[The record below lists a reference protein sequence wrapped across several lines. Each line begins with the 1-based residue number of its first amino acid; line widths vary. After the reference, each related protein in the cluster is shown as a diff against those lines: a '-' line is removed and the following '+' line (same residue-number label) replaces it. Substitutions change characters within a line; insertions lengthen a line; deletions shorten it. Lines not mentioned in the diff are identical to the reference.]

1 MNTSFPACADRRLAR
16 RRTLT
21 RLLAV
26 VALACTSA
34 APAWAAAP
42 AAAAPPVPPPGSQ
55 APITTTPAP
64 TSENKE
70 TGTKGPAP
78 KDRTEAPGSEGPAP
92 KDIQTPA
99 GKPADPTL
107 KPPAKPDQPAPPPAP
122 AGITDVPAAGA
133 EPPSEEPPGE
143 GSELAAPTTTEEGP
157 EIPAPSVV
165 TSGPTCARVDAGADP
180 FGLIDRALDSLRDR
194 GGFEVGARER
204 GTTLRGTACV
214 VSLSGKDFAL
224 LYYQLD
230 LTAEEGGYVI
240 ALEPKGAGEVELSVR
255 PVLEG
260 EDPGVVFARIE
271 RARVVGDKFL
281 PGDDGVRL
289 RKILDLGTGY
299 LIPAAI
305 SAQLQQLGYRAQFEP
320 AGANE
325 LTIRVEPGQSI
336 RRVRIRGHLPLSKT
350 EVQRELSINSRPG
363 SLSRGVC
370 VSPRKLRKE
379 RPQVCEPGDAACSK
393 WEADEVDRLKRY
405 LYDKGYLR
413 GNASLGLTCGRASD
427 EVDLW
432 VFLEKGPAYRVPMR
446 QVKVVGKVSEDD
458 KGWIRRAFWPRVKAT
473 PFPARITRERVEE
486 SRERV
491 ERQFAEPRDALIRRT
506 ATSRLALPYP
516 QVRVETS
523 YDDLKPE
530 DIPKTGKL
538 PLTVNVDLGP
548 GVKTAFIGRRS
559 YSEQRLRN
567 ELQLF
572 SRREAPSAQTAQR
585 EAANLRSFYQSKG
598 FLLAEVDGRYDDYGN
613 APGALT
619 FQIKEGPVVRMKKLD
634 LVVGR
639 GVPRGVR
646 ERLERD
652 FADERVLRAPGTF
665 TEAAVVDHLSALLA
679 KFAEA
684 GYLCAQ
690 AGVRV
695 AFWPDGLDKKG
706 EYANVDVET
715 ILRRDSFAAWAVRDL
730 DPRGLA
736 ALRKQS
742 RAELYVRV
750 TVEPGPRV
758 FTSRKPEVIRYLDGP
773 VPGDREIEGQP
784 HHERGEWGAT
794 RMLRGTALRHKGD
807 DRPGG
812 IPLATSLDR
821 NVEQGI
827 VDNYRNDGFPVA
839 DAELRWLYTDP
850 KTKEVKP
857 VPNARRLVDPEVG
870 LCQAYASGSAVEV
883 DSEISVY
890 EGRPGV
896 FGDTVI
902 RGNFKTRSWILRR
915 QFAHKP
921 GGVYSRAK
929 ADESRANVD
938 GLNVAESTE
947 LTAYPTGCDL
957 DDAPGERCTVHQ
969 VLEMRESKDV
979 SVKLQGGVGLATL
992 DPFYVFLHPIFP
1004 NLFGTAWDLN
1014 VLGHYGFNT
1023 SQFSSNVPFLG
1034 DCAGQPCYERSVRGR
1049 LARPRIF
1056 ATPLTL
1062 EINGQY
1068 QRRVTPARGPI
1079 ELAVG
1084 NITLSYSRSR
1094 ALQLYVGYLIQKSN
1108 ISQDVAKPA
1117 FTPETELGLPSVVNR
1132 RDAIVSDRTGALT
1145 AGFTYNNTENPSNP
1159 EKGIIVQGDLRFAS
1173 PYFGG
1178 QDWFIRTDLAFQHFI
1193 PIPRTAGRLNFR
1205 YALRYGHAIPLPNLP
1220 GGSGAAGVPEIWR
1233 YWGGGTADLGLR
1245 GIFPETMLVDIE
1257 EIDTGD
1263 GFKRLHYTAQGGHI
1277 RALASI
1283 ALQVTSLNDFL
1294 GGKIHH
1300 SLFFDLGILTQRWS
1314 QVQFAR
1320 DFRRS
1325 VGINFIKWDIKLV
1338 TLALGYA
1345 ILLPNSIAPG
1355 NVKPIDDRNGR
1366 FIFDVGI
1373 TF

>member
-16 RRTLT
+16 RRSLT

-26 VALACTSA
+26 VALAWVSA
-34 APAWAAAP
+34 APAWAAP
-42 AAAAPPVPPPGSQ
+42 TTSPPPGSQ

-78 KDRTEAPGSEGPAP
+78 EDSTEAPGPEGPAP
-92 KDIQTPA
+92 KDTQTPA
-99 GKPADPTL
+99 GKPADPTI
-107 KPPAKPDQPAPPPAP
+107 KPPAKPDQPAPPAAP
-122 AGITDVPAAGA
+122 AGITDVPGAAA

-194 GGFEVGARER
+194 GGFQVGARER

-230 LTAEEGGYVI
+230 LTAEEGAYVI

-379 RPQVCEPGDAACSK
+379 RPQVCEPGDAACTK

-432 VFLEKGPAYRVPMR
+432 VFLEKGPAYRVPIR

-598 FLLAEVDGRYDDYGN
+598 FLLAEVEGRFDDYGN

-679 KFAEA
+679 KFADA

-706 EYANVDVET
+706 EYADVDVET

-758 FTSRKPEVIRYLDGP
+758 FTSRKPEVVRYLDGP

-821 NVEQGI
+821 DVEQGI

-883 DSEISVY
+883 ESEISVY

-938 GLNVAESTE
+938 GLDVAESTE

-1004 NLFGTAWDLN
+1004 NLFGTAWDLD

-1094 ALQLYVGYLIQKSN
+1094 SLQLYVGYLIQKSN

-1193 PIPRTAGRLNFR
+1193 PIPRTGNRLNFR
-1205 YALRYGHAIPLPNLP
+1205 YALRYGHAIPLPTLP

>member
-1 MNTSFPACADRRLAR
+1 MNTSFPACAERRAPRRLA
-16 RRTLT
+16 LV
-21 RLLAV
+21 L
-26 VALACTSA
+26 ALAALWPVSA
-34 APAWAAAP
+34 GALA
-42 AAAAPPVPPPGSQ
+42 
-55 APITTTPAP
+55 
-64 TSENKE
+64 
-70 TGTKGPAP
+70 PAP
-78 KDRTEAPGSEGPAP
+78 KASTSAPGPVDPAPKGSLFGTGTEGPAP
-92 KDIQTPA
+92 KDMQAEPA
-99 GKPADPTL
+99 EPAE
-107 KPPAKPDQPAPPPAP
+107 PAAP
-122 AGITDVPAAGA
+122 AGIDDVPAKEA
-133 EPPSEEPPGE
+133 EPDLPPPE
-143 GSELAAPTTTEEGP
+143 DSELAPPTTVDEVPVDT
-157 EIPAPSVV
+157 APPIS
-165 TSGPTCARVDAGADP
+165 TSTGNTCARFDGAADPLVLIDNAIDNLRDAG
-180 FGLIDRALDSLRDR
+180 
-194 GGFEVGARER
+194 GFTVGPRER
-204 GTTLRGTACV
+204 ETSIRGTICAV
-214 VSLSGKDFAL
+214 RLTGKDHAL
-224 LYYQLD
+224 LYYQLEH
-230 LTAEEGGYVI
+230 TADEGGYLIV
-240 ALEPKGAGEVELSVR
+240 LEPKGADEVELTVR
-255 PVLEG
+255 TVLEG
-260 EDPGVVFARIE
+260 EDRGVVFGGVE
-271 RARVVGDKFL
+271 RVRVVGEFL
-281 PGDDGVRL
+281 SGDDGVRL
-289 RKILDLGTGY
+289 RKILDLGRGTY
-299 LIPAAI
+299 LLPAAI
-305 SAQLQQLGYRAQFEP
+305 SAQLQQLGYRSEFEP
-320 AGANE
+320 EGAGQ
-325 LTIRVEPGQSI
+325 LTIRVDPGQSI

-363 SLSRGVC
+363 ALARGRCLGPRQLRRAEVHP
-370 VSPRKLRKE
+370 SP
-379 RPQVCEPGDAACSK
+379 CEPGDAACMQ
-393 WEADEVDRLKRY
+393 WERDETERLRRY

-413 GNASLGLTCGRASD
+413 GTASLSLACGRARD
-427 EVDLW
+427 EVDLY
-432 VFLEKGPAYRVPMR
+432 VYLDKGPAFRVPLR
-446 QVKVVGKVSEDD
+446 QMEIVGNMPEAD
-458 KGWIRRAFWPRVKAT
+458 KRWIRRAFWPRVKAT
-473 PFPARITRERVEE
+473 PFPARITRERVDD
-486 SRERV
+486 SKERT
-491 ERQFAEPRDALIRRT
+491 ERQYAEPRDSLVRQT
-506 ATSRLALPYP
+506 AVSQLTLPYP
-516 QVRVETS
+516 QIQIDTS

-538 PLTVNVDLGP
+538 PLKVTVDLGR
-548 GVKTAFIGRRS
+548 GVKTSFIGNRS
-559 YSEQRLRN
+559 YTDQRLRS

-585 EAANLRSFYQSKG
+585 EAANLRSFYQTKG
-598 FLLAEVDGRYDDYGN
+598 FLLAEVKGRYDEFGST
-613 APGALT
+613 APGSLT

-634 LVVGR
+634 LRVGR

-646 ERLERD
+646 DRIERE

-679 KFAEA
+679 KFADA
-684 GYLCAQ
+684 GYLCAT
-690 AGVRV
+690 GSVRV

-706 EYANVDVET
+706 EYAEVDVDT
-715 ILRRDSFAAWAVRDL
+715 ILRRDAYPAWATRDL
-730 DPRGLA
+730 DASGLA
-736 ALRKQS
+736 SLLKLQ

-758 FTSRKPEVIRYLDGP
+758 FTSRQPEVVRYLETMI
-773 VPGDREIEGQP
+773 PGDREVEGLP
-784 HHERGEWGAT
+784 HNDRGEWGAT
-794 RMLRGTALRHKGD
+794 RMLRGTALRRKGD
-807 DRPGG
+807 DRPGN
-812 IPLATSLDR
+812 IPLTISLDR
-821 NVEQGI
+821 DAEQGI
-827 VDNYRNDGFPVA
+827 IDNYRNDGFPVA

-850 KTKEVKP
+850 RTKEVKP
-857 VPNARRLVDPEVG
+857 VPNARRLVDPEIG
-870 LCQAYASGSAVEV
+870 LCQAHPSGTAVEV
-883 DSEISVY
+883 GTEISVY

-902 RGNFKTRSWILRR
+902 RGNFKTHGWILRR
-915 QFAHKP
+915 QFAHKA
-921 GGVYSRAK
+921 GGVYSRAR

-938 GLNVAESTE
+938 GLDVAESTE

-957 DDAPGERCTVHQ
+957 DDDPGERCTVHQ

-992 DPFYVFLHPIFP
+992 DPFYVFLHPEFP
-1004 NLFGTAWDLN
+1004 NVFGTAWDFD
-1014 VLGHYGFNT
+1014 VLGHYGFDT
-1023 SQFSSNVPFLG
+1023 KGFSSNVPFLG
-1034 DCAGQPCYERSVRGR
+1034 DCAGQSCYERSVRGR

-1068 QRRVTPARGPI
+1068 QYRVTPARGPI

-1094 ALQLYVGYLIQKSN
+1094 ELQLYVGYLIQKSN
-1108 ISQDVAKPA
+1108 ISQDVTKPA
-1117 FTPETELGLPSVVNR
+1117 FTPMTDLGVPEVVNR

-1159 EKGIIVQGDLRFAS
+1159 EKGIIIQGDLRFAS

-1178 QDWFIRTDLAFQHFI
+1178 QDWFLRADLAYQQFI
-1193 PIPRTAGRLNFR
+1193 PIPRTNNRLSFR
-1205 YALRYGHAIPLPNLP
+1205 YALRYGHAIPLPGLR
-1220 GGSGAAGVPEIWR
+1220 GLRGERGADGVPEIWR

-1283 ALQVTSLNDFL
+1283 ALQVTSLTDFL

-1300 SLFFDLGILTQRWS
+1300 SLFFDFGILAQKWS